1 MSGKAGR
8 MKIYNKRKRPERGK
22 RRGWKEKRA
31 KEEKGGEGRSEEME
45 GAGEGSRR
53 LPGLMRGRKKG

>member
-22 RRGWKEKRA
+22 RRGWKEKRT
-31 KEEKGGEGRSEEME
+31 KEEKGGEV
-45 GAGEGSRR
+45 
-53 LPGLMRGRKKG
+53 